1 MPYAKIALAG
11 STRNPARKPW
21 GLPCAYCVR
30 MVYLMEEIMN
40 VNLYNR
46 VKAAL
51 NTDRPKVQGYKNLSL
66 SDIETVLMC
75 VDAGIPLNYATAE
88 ARRLYQDLVG

>member
-1 MPYAKIALAG
+1 
-11 STRNPARKPW
+11 
-21 GLPCAYCVR
+21 
-30 MVYLMEEIMN
+30 MN
-40 VNLYNR
+40 MNLYSR

-51 NTDRPKVQGYKNLSL
+51 NTERPKVQGYKGLSR

-75 VDAGIPLNYATAE
+75 VEENIPLNYAPAE

>member
-1 MPYAKIALAG
+1 
-11 STRNPARKPW
+11 
-21 GLPCAYCVR
+21 
-30 MVYLMEEIMN
+30 MN
-40 VNLYNR
+40 VKLYSR
-46 VKAAL
+46 IQAAL
-51 NTDRPKVQGYKNLSL
+51 NMERPKVQGYKGLSP

>member
-1 MPYAKIALAG
+1 
-11 STRNPARKPW
+11 
-21 GLPCAYCVR
+21 
-30 MVYLMEEIMN
+30 MN
-40 VNLYNR
+40 MNLYKR

-66 SDIETVLMC
+66 SDIEMVLMC
-75 VDAGIPLNYATAE
+75 VEENIPLNYATAE

>member
-1 MPYAKIALAG
+1 
-11 STRNPARKPW
+11 
-21 GLPCAYCVR
+21 
-30 MVYLMEEIMN
+30 MN

-66 SDIETVLMC
+66 SDIEMVLIC
-75 VDAGIPLNYATAE
+75 VDEGIPLNYAPAE

>member
-1 MPYAKIALAG
+1 
-11 STRNPARKPW
+11 
-21 GLPCAYCVR
+21 
-30 MVYLMEEIMN
+30 MN
-40 VNLYNR
+40 MNLYSR

-75 VDAGIPLNYATAE
+75 VEEGIPLNYATAE

>member
-1 MPYAKIALAG
+1 MRIVCVH
-11 STRNPARKPW
+11 
-21 GLPCAYCVR
+21 GLTHGDT
-30 MVYLMEEIMN
+30 IMN
-40 VNLYNR
+40 MNLYSR

-51 NTDRPKVQGYKNLSL
+51 NMERPKVHGYKNLSP

>member
-1 MPYAKIALAG
+1 
-11 STRNPARKPW
+11 
-21 GLPCAYCVR
+21 
-30 MVYLMEEIMN
+30 MN

-51 NTDRPKVQGYKNLSL
+51 EMDRPKVQGYKGLSR

-88 ARRLYQDLVG
+88 ARRLYQDLLG

>member
-1 MPYAKIALAG
+1 
-11 STRNPARKPW
+11 
-21 GLPCAYCVR
+21 
-30 MVYLMEEIMN
+30 MN

-51 NTDRPKVQGYKNLSL
+51 NSERPKVQGYKGLSR

-75 VDAGIPLNYATAE
+75 VEENIPLNYAPAE
-88 ARRLYQDLVG
+88 ARRLYQDIVG